1 MARVRRLVTPRVTLA
16 TNTLSARCSSCSVSL
31 TWGALW
37 GDPETD
43 PAHHHDQHRGD
54 VGGEEEVAGVPLQFE
69 DSGETGECS
78 CGVVHCAVLS
88 AESLDLQL
96 GQPGA
101 SEETLGGSERGDRGT
116 YLISGLTIRGSILE
130 AIKIKRGIGGNLAAV
145 GELSLGQ
152 PGQDR
157 RSGQSDL

>member
-1 MARVRRLVTPRVTLA
+1 MFLWSSSQCSPQCGKSRSPAGA
-16 TNTLSARCSSCSVSL
+16 TWC
-31 TWGALW
+31 
-37 GDPETD
+37 
-43 PAHHHDQHRGD
+43 
-54 VGGEEEVAGVPLQFE
+54 
-69 DSGETGECS
+69 
-78 CGVVHCAVLS
+78 
-88 AESLDLQL
+88 
-96 GQPGA
+96 

-116 YLISGLTIRGSILE
+116 YLISGLTISGSILE

>member
-31 TWGALW
+31 TRGALW

-78 CGVVHCAVLS
+78 CGVVHSAVLS

-101 SEETLGGSERGDRGT
+101 SEETLGGAREE
-116 YLISGLTIRGSILE
+116 IEGLT
-130 AIKIKRGIGGNLAAV
+130 
-145 GELSLGQ
+145 
-152 PGQDR
+152 
-157 RSGQSDL
+157 